1 MSPIAHS
8 IQTETSTLAVMKNSL
23 IFAVFTALVLGMLSS
38 CTPKNNTETSEV
50 ASQETESNYILN
62 LDSLSLQWTAYKTT
76 QRIGVSGSFDSIS
89 INSEKTSGT
98 IIELLTNTKIK
109 ISTASVNS
117 NNEIRDPKIVAFF
130 FGKFAV
136 PNEIL
141 ATIDSANAEKAF
153 MSITMNGVTKPVEA
167 DYTIKNNVL
176 EMTTVLHTPDWNAQ
190 AGLAALNNE
199 CEDLHKGEDGVS
211 KLWPEVSIVISCPM
225 ELVE

>member
-1 MSPIAHS
+1 
-8 IQTETSTLAVMKNSL
+8 MKNTL
-23 IFAVFTALVLGMLSS
+23 VFAIFTALVFGMLSS
-38 CTPKNNTETSEV
+38 CTPKNNTETSE
-50 ASQETESNYILN
+50 AKSQEKEKIYSINT
-62 LDSLSLQWTAYKTT
+62 DSIALQWTAYKTT

-130 FGKFAV
+130 FGKFSV
-136 PNEIL
+136 PSEIQ
-141 ATIDSANAEKAF
+141 AIVDSANAEKAYIT
-153 MSITMNGVTKPVEA
+153 ITMNGITKTVEA

-176 EMTTVLHTPDWNAQ
+176 EMTTIVHTPGWNAD

-199 CEDLHKGEDGVS
+199 CDDLHKGEDGIS
-211 KLWPEVSIVISCPM
+211 KLWPEVSITISCPL

>member
-1 MSPIAHS
+1 
-8 IQTETSTLAVMKNSL
+8 MKKEL
-23 IFAVFTALVLGMLSS
+23 ILTIFTALVLGMLSS
-38 CTPKNNTETSEV
+38 CSPKNNTETSEV
-50 ASQETESNYILN
+50 ASQETESNYVLN
-62 LDSLSLQWTAYKTT
+62 LDSVSLQWTAYKTT
-76 QRIGVSGSFDSIS
+76 QRLGVSGSFDSIA
-89 INSEKTSGT
+89 INSEKTTGT
-98 IIELLTNTKIK
+98 IKELLTNTKIE

-130 FGKFAV
+130 FGKFSV

-153 MSITMNGVTKPVEA
+153 MSITMNGITKPVEA
-167 DYTIKNNVL
+167 DYTITDNLL
-176 EMTTVLHTPDWNAQ
+176 EITTIINTPDWNAE

-211 KLWPEVSIVISCPM
+211 KLWPEVSVIVQCPL

>member
-1 MSPIAHS
+1 
-8 IQTETSTLAVMKNSL
+8 MKNTL
-23 IFAVFTALVLGMLSS
+23 VFAIFTALVFGMLSS
-38 CTPKNNTETSEV
+38 CTPKNNTETSEEK
-50 ASQETESNYILN
+50 SQEKIYSLN
-62 LDSLSLQWTAYKTT
+62 TDSIALQWTAYKTT

-130 FGKFAV
+130 FGKFSV

-141 ATIDSANAEKAF
+141 ATVDSANPEKAYI
-153 MSITMNGVTKPVEA
+153 SINMNGVTKPVEA
-167 DYTIKNNVL
+167 NYTVKDNVL
-176 EMTTVLHTPDWNAQ
+176 EIIANINTPDWNAD

-199 CEDLHKGEDGVS
+199 CEDLHKGEDGIS
-211 KLWPEVSIVISCPM
+211 KLWPEVSIVISCPL

>member
-1 MSPIAHS
+1 
-8 IQTETSTLAVMKNSL
+8 MKNTL
-23 IFAVFTALVLGMLSS
+23 VFTIFTALVFGMLSS

-50 ASQETESNYILN
+50 KSQEKIYLLN
-62 LDSLSLQWTAYKTT
+62 TDSIALQWTAYKTT

-141 ATIDSANAEKAF
+141 ANVDSANAEKAYI
-153 MSITMNGVTKPVEA
+153 SITMNGVTKPVEA
-167 DYTIKNNVL
+167 NYTVKDNILEIIANVN
-176 EMTTVLHTPDWNAQ
+176 TPDWNAE

-199 CEDLHKGEDGVS
+199 CEDLHKGKDGIS
-211 KLWPEVSIVISCPM
+211 KLWPEVSVAIRCPL